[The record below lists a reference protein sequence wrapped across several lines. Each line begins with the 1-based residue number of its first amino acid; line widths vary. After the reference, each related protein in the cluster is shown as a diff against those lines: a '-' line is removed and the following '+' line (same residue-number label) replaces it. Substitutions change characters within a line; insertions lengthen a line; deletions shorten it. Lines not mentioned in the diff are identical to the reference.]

1 MKARAAHAPYRVA
14 CLCVFAVLAF
24 TGGSPSA
31 RAQSA
36 APAAAAAAPA
46 YEDRLIGGGTLTPDI
61 SSGDYQSTGDSSGL
75 ARSIRIDAVTSTLS
89 QQGANAAPT
98 LHENG
103 IVVDT
108 QWETSTLGAWSADGA
123 VRIGGDDERLQRR

>member
-14 CLCVFAVLAF
+14 CLCVFGVLAF
-24 TGGSPSA
+24 AGGSPSA

-36 APAAAAAAPA
+36 APAAAPAAPA

-61 SSGDYQSTGDSSGL
+61 SSGDYLSTSDSSGL
-75 ARSIRIDAVTSTLS
+75 ARSIRIDGVTSTLS

-103 IVVDT
+103 YRREHPV
-108 QWETSTLGAWSADGA
+108 
-123 VRIGGDDERLQRR
+123 GDEYLRRLVGRRRRAHRRRR